1 MRSRRLQALLTV
13 AVLGS
18 VAMATGV
25 SAHTGAASKAQHA
38 PLSSEQAR
46 ALLDVLT
53 VAAPHTGGYRRARFG
68 DGWTVDPESG
78 CTTRQ
83 WVLAAEAVDGHP
95 NPTSPCRTIATGWVD
110 WYAAVGPVIGKPKQ
124 IEIDHLVP
132 LANAWHS
139 GAWAWTDEQRAA
151 YANDRQHPYTLTAV
165 SARETRR
172 KDRPDRKGGSH
183 PTRPST
189 APMRR
194 IGSRSSTTGP

>member
-1 MRSRRLQALLTV
+1 MRSRRFQALVTV

-25 SAHTGAASKAQHA
+25 SAHTGAASKAEHA
-38 PLSSEQAR
+38 PRSVEAAR
-46 ALLDVLT
+46 DMLHTLT
-53 VAAPHTGGYRRARFG
+53 VAGWHTGGYRRARFG

-83 WVLAAEAVDGHP
+83 LVLAAEAVDGHP

-110 WYAAVGPVIGKPKQ
+110 WYADGAPVIGKPKQ

-139 GAWAWTDEQRAA
+139 GAW
-151 YANDRQHPYTLTAV
+151 DR
-165 SARETRR
+165 E
-172 KDRPDRKGGSH
+172 RPATPVHAHGR
-183 PTRPST
+183 
-189 APMRR
+189 
-194 IGSRSSTTGP
+194 